1 MKLNGSW
8 HCLLIGLLALMIAM
22 PAQVFAQDPA
32 PVFRQEELDQ
42 ILAPIALYPDPLLA
56 QILMAATYPLEIVLA
71 DRWVKENSYLEED
84 ALNDAL
90 DLQNWDPS
98 VKALV
103 TFPNILSMMSE
114 EIDWTQNVGEAFL
127 AQETTVMDTI
137 QQLRD
142 KAYAAGNLTSNQ
154 KLLVS
159 READIITIE
168 PYNPQVIY
176 VPVYDP
182 WEVYGS
188 WWWPHYP
195 PYVVYRYPYDVVIAP
210 GVIWFGPGFSVG
222 AFWNH
227 GWGYWD
233 WGHRRCYV
241 NVNRTVNI
249 NRTIII
255 NPREIR
261 TTPWQ
266 HDGKHRRG
274 VAYRVPA
281 TRERFVTINQQA
293 VDYRRNSTDYEQS
306 RPTGPNSGVARPAP
320 DTRPS
325 RNITRPAPK
334 TRVDATLVERQSP
347 KNRPAPVVSRPAPKT
362 GPSKK
367 IVRLTPKNR
376 PDVTTVERP
385 SLKSRPA
392 PVVSRPAPKAKPGK
406 IIARSAPKTRPVS
419 TVVERPSVKT
429 RPDSTVVE
437 RPSAKTRPD
446 STTVERPTP
455 DTRPGREI
463 ARLTPQTSPD
473 SAKRSERGRGKPNPA
488 RK

>member
-42 ILAPIALYPDPLLA
+42 MLAPIALYPDPLLA

-71 DRWVKENSYLEED
+71 DRWVKENSYLEKD

-103 TFPNILSMMSE
+103 PFPNILSMMSE

-159 READIITIE
+159 KEDDIITIE
-168 PYNPQVIY
+168 PYNPQVVY

-195 PYVVYRYPYDVVIAP
+195 PYVVYRYPYNVVIAP
-210 GVIWFGPGFSVG
+210 GVIWFGTGFSVG

-255 NPREIR
+255 NPRKVR
-261 TTPWQ
+261 TTIWQ
-266 HDGKHRRG
+266 HDSKHRRG

-281 TRERFVTINQQA
+281 TRERFVATNQQT
-293 VDYRRNSTDYEQS
+293 VHYRRNSMDYEQS

-347 KNRPAPVVSRPAPKT
+347 KNRPTPVVSRPAPKAKP
-362 GPSKK
+362 GKK
-367 IVRLTPKNR
+367 IARLTPKNR
-376 PDVTTVERP
+376 PDISTVERS

-392 PVVSRPAPKAKPGK
+392 PVVSRPAPKAKPSRN
-406 IIARSAPKTRPVS
+406 ITRPAPKTRVDA
-419 TVVERPSVKT
+419 TLVERQSPKN
-429 RPDSTVVE
+429 
-437 RPSAKTRPD
+437 RPD
-446 STTVERPTP
+446 STTVERPAP
-455 DTRPGREI
+455 DTRPGRET
-463 ARLTPQTSPD
+463 ARLTPQTRPD
-473 SAKRSERGRGKPNPA
+473 SAKRSERGRGKPNSA